1 MAYIEGVGSLEMGSP
16 HLKMIKPYYD
26 HNGIQIYLGDC
37 LEIMP
42 ELERNVDVVCYSP
55 PYNKAYANR
64 RDVKSVSAWRQRNIE
79 YLSFKDDMPEKDYQ
93 EWQIQ
98 ILNSISFNILK
109 GTGSVFYNHKNR
121 IKDNQ
126 IISPFEWLL
135 KSPFVVRQQ
144 ITWDRKGSPQIAP
157 IRFLPTTEY
166 IFWLTPKP
174 LTIDFN
180 SECQIYKEVWSIP
193 AKADPGHPASFPVE
207 LPLRCIKAI
216 NNCEIVCDPLMGIGK
231 TLVAAIRL
239 GKKAI
244 GIEIEEKYCEI
255 ATRRLAQGVLEF

>member
-1 MAYIEGVGSLEMGSP
+1 M
-16 HLKMIKPYYD
+16 KPYYQD
-26 HNGIQIYLGDC
+26 KFATIYLGNC

-42 ELERNVDVVCYSP
+42 ELARNVDVVCYSP

-79 YLSFKDDMPEKDYQ
+79 YLSFKDDMPEEDYQ
-93 EWQIQ
+93 QWQIQ
-98 ILNSISFNILK
+98 ILESIKANILK
-109 GTGSVFYNHKNR
+109 DTGSVFYNHKNR

-144 ITWDRKGSPQIAP
+144 ITWNRKRSPQIAP

-166 IFWLTPKP
+166 IFWLTPEP
-174 LTIDFN
+174 LTINFN
-180 SECQIYKEVWSIP
+180 NECQIYKEVWDISP
-193 AKADPGHPASFPVE
+193 KADPDHPASFPVE

-216 NNCEIVCDPLMGIGK
+216 NNCEVVCDPLMGIGK
-231 TLVAAIRL
+231 TLVAAKQL

-255 ATRRLAQGVLEF
+255 AVRRSNQTVMAFCV